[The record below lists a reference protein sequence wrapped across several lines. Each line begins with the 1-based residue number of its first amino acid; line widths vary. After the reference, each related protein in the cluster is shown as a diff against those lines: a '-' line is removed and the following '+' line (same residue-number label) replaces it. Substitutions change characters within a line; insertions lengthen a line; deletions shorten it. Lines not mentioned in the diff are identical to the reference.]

1 MSNNKVVNAIKSVA
15 TKNKIKIDFGNL
27 QKDLKSL
34 KIDSLAAMNLI
45 MQVEEELNVTLDDE
59 KLISI
64 KTLEDLVKAFEEK
77 LK

>member
-1 MSNNKVVNAIKSVA
+1 MASTKVVNVIKTIA
-15 TKNKIKIDFGNL
+15 TKNKIKIDFDNL

-45 MQVEEELNVTLDDE
+45 MQIEEELKVTLDDE

-64 KTLEDLVKAFEEK
+64 KTLEDLIKAFEEK
-77 LK
+77 IK